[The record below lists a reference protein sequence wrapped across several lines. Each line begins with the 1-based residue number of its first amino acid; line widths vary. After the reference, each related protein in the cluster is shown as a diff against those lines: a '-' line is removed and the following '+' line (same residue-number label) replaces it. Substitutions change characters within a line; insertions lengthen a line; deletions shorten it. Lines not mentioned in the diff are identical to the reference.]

1 MYIRS
6 GLTVLFGAALLAG
19 AAGCGANGG
28 TGSQGESRPYA
39 QDGMLGITSAN
50 PNLPGNETYHTYSKD
65 VRMLKEQIAQIPGVV
80 DSTVVMNGV
89 TAYVTLQLR
98 EEADIE
104 ESMRI
109 RNSAQTSLQ
118 RLMPRYDI
126 RVSVGKNRLFQ

>member
-1 MYIRS
+1 VFIRS
-6 GLTVLFGAALLAG
+6 SLALLIS
-19 AAGCGANGG
+19 AAVLTCITGCGAGNGQG
-28 TGSQGESRPYA
+28 QSQSYA

-50 PNLPGNETYHTYSKD
+50 PNLPGNTTYHTYSKD
-65 VRMLKEQIAQIPGVV
+65 VRMLKEQVAQIPGVT

-98 EEADIE
+98 DDVDIE

-118 RLMPRYDI
+118 RLMPRYDVH
-126 RVSVGKNRLFQ
+126 VSVGKNRLFQ